1 MALKED
7 KFRAH
12 MVQWNVSK
20 SHGIGRRAPQSN
32 GLVGATPD
40 SLIHG
45 EPEESEH
52 WAKRLAESGGED
64 AVAKEWIEAIEN
76 ALSKLSP
83 DLEEE

>member
-1 MALKED
+1 ME
-7 KFRAH
+7 
-12 MVQWNVSK
+12 NS
-20 SHGIGRRAPQSN
+20 
-32 GLVGATPD
+32 
-40 SLIHG
+40 
-45 EPEESEH
+45 EESEH